1 MTFLPSHPNPL
12 LRTWRLGEDVPRP
25 SVQYRTMRRFLQM
38 IMCPLWKMRIFGR
51 HYEPADGGAV
61 YVCNH
66 QSFLDPALMA
76 LALRRPVDY
85 MARDTLFDVPVFGR
99 AIRSLNAF
107 PIRRASADISSL
119 KEAMRRLK
127 AGALAVFASYWNIPL
142 DQYFDDP
149 SLKAKVVS
157 CGRIPLAGRRS
168 QFIAPG
174 DWSSKPNNLLPRLK
188 RRITPAY
195 GFVPEVPSAWTVLAT
210 AARSGGKPF
219 PYILARP
226 YGKGMIVLCG
236 DSIPIPAAKMLEN
249 FVSYHSGER

>member
-1 MTFLPSHPNPL
+1 MTFLHSYPNPL
-12 LRTWRLGEDVPRP
+12 LRTWRLGEDIQRA
-25 SVQYRTMRRFLQM
+25 SVQYRAMRRFLQM
-38 IMCPLWKMRIFGR
+38 MMFPLCKMRIFGR

-127 AGALAVFASYWNIPL
+127 AGAQVGVFAEGSRTS
-142 DQYFDDP
+142 D
-149 SLKAKVVS
+149 
-157 CGRIPLAGRRS
+157 GRIGPFL
-168 QFIAPG
+168 PG
-174 DWSSKPNNLLPRLK
+174 V
-188 RRITPAY
+188 A
-195 GFVPEVPSAWTVLAT
+195 
-210 AARSGGKPF
+210 
-219 PYILARP
+219 ILARRAAKWTIP
-226 YGKGMIVLCG
+226 VLIDG
-236 DSIPIPAAKMLEN
+236 AFEAWPRQQALPRPGSVVVRYAPPIPQHEARRLKPAVLLERLRKTLIEMQTEVRATIGRPSIN
-249 FVSYHSGER
+249 YE